1 MGRVVRKRQSERGLE
16 KTFMRKRI
24 VIGVLCGL
32 FFCAIAGFGQGLS
45 SQGAG
50 GGQGSSSSSVDCMN
64 NPSDPN
70 CITQAGSEGSSQP
83 ARTRQVTV
91 PSLTVDETGAS
102 GFGHQRER
110 SSNAAQ
116 TLGAAKQEAAPTEF
130 QNFVASSVGVILPI
144 YGQKLF
150 LEPPTTFAPVEQVP
164 VPADYVIG
172 PGDNL
177 MIRVWGQINIRES
190 AIVDRNGQIFIPK
203 VGAISLAGV
212 KYANLEDQL
221 KREIGRVFRN
231 FEISASLA
239 QLRTIEVFVLGNAK
253 SPGRFT
259 ISSLSTLVNALF
271 ASGGPS
277 ASGSMRNIELKREG
291 KTITG
296 FDVYDLLVFGDK
308 SKDVPLLPGDVIYIP
323 PIGPQIAI
331 AGSVN
336 VPAIY
341 EIKGEDL
348 REAIRLAGG
357 LTSMAGGQQLTV
369 ERIENHTNR
378 TVETLSL
385 DAHGLSTKIQDGDV
399 IRATAILPRFENAV
413 TLRGNV
419 ANPGRYPWKPG
430 MRLSDLI
437 PNKDVLLTRAFW
449 NAQNQLIGGCEPA
462 RPVNIPATANYM
474 QTPKEME
481 LARGTADQNRNGM
494 QSAESA
500 QSTQSTQATRS
511 MQSAQPMQR
520 QLQTR
525 RVPALQDLTQPCSRT
540 IENEAELGADIRS
553 GVPEIN
559 FDYALIQ
566 RLNPVD
572 LTTRLIPFNLG
583 KLVLQHDQSVDL
595 EIESGD
601 IVMIFSQRDVRG
613 PQQKQSKFVLIAGEV
628 GAPGVYK
635 IQPGD
640 SLRTVIRRAGGV
652 TPEAY
657 LFATQLTRESVRIE
671 QKRILQQSTATMVAQ
686 DEAQGQALSQVQN
699 AMATG
704 RIVLQ
709 MKPSA
714 TSIDAYPEIVLED
727 GDKIM
732 IPPQVKTVNVGGAVY
747 NQSAYLYHSGMDVQD
762 YLRLA
767 GNGTR
772 AADLKHLIVVR
783 ADGSIL
789 GRSPGGFWRGSLK
802 AARVI
807 PGDTIVIPAKTTS
820 RMTTLTK
827 NLGIWTQIAGQL
839 AITAASL
846 ALVTGQ

>member
-1 MGRVVRKRQSERGLE
+1 VGIDKTEQSETCLE
-16 KTFMRKRI
+16 KTFMRKRFA
-24 VIGVLCGL
+24 IGVLCGL
-32 FFCAIAGFGQGLS
+32 IFAASVSFGQGLS
-45 SQGAG
+45 SPGVG
-50 GGQGSSSSSVDCMN
+50 EGQGSSSSAVDCMN

-70 CITQAGSEGSSQP
+70 CLTQAGSEGASQSE
-83 ARTRQVTV
+83 RTRQVTV
-91 PSLTVDETGAS
+91 PSLVVDDQHAS
-102 GFGHQRER
+102 GFGQQREG
-110 SSNAAQ
+110 NLAAAQ
-116 TLGAAKQEAAPTEF
+116 EAQGAAKQESVPTEF
-130 QNFVASSVGVILPI
+130 QNFVAGSVGVTLPI

-150 LEPPTTFAPVEQVP
+150 LSPPTTFAPVEQVP
-164 VPADYVIG
+164 VPVDYVIG
-172 PGDNL
+172 PGDKL
-177 MIRVWGQINIRES
+177 MIRVWGQVDIRES
-190 AIVDRNGQIFIPK
+190 TVVDRNGQIFIPK
-203 VGAISLAGV
+203 VGAITLAGV
-212 KYANLEDQL
+212 RFANLEDRL
-221 KREIGRVFRN
+221 KREIGRVYRN
-231 FEISASLA
+231 FEISVSLE
-239 QLRTIEVFVLGNAK
+239 QLRTIEIFVLGNAK
-253 SPGRFT
+253 SPGRYT

-291 KTITG
+291 KTITT

-308 SKDVPLLPGDVIYIP
+308 SKDVSLLSGDVIYIAP
-323 PIGPQIAI
+323 VGPQIAI
-331 AGSVN
+331 AGSIN

-341 EIKGEDL
+341 EIRNEDL

-357 LTSMAGGQQLTV
+357 LTSMASGQQLSV
-369 ERIENHTNR
+369 ERIENHTSR

-385 DAHGLSTKIQDGDV
+385 DAHGLSTKLRDGDV
-399 IRATAILPRFENAV
+399 VRVTAILPRFDNAV

-419 ANPGRYPWKPG
+419 ANPGRYPWKKG

-449 NAQNQLIGGCEPA
+449 NAQNQLIGGCEPP
-462 RPVNIPATANYM
+462 RPVNIPAIVNYM

-481 LARGTADQNRNGM
+481 VSRGSENQNRNGM
-494 QSAESA
+494 QP
-500 QSTQSTQATRS
+500 TQSA
-511 MQSAQPMQR
+511 QSAQPMQR
-520 QLQTR
+520 RLQTR
-525 RVPALQDLTQPCSRT
+525 RTPALQELTQPCSRT
-540 IENEAELGADIRS
+540 IENEAELGADIKS
-553 GVPEIN
+553 GAPEIN

-601 IVMIFSQRDVRG
+601 IIMIFSQRDVRG

-671 QKRILQQSTATMVAQ
+671 QKRILQQSTATMAAQ
-686 DEAQGQALSQVQN
+686 DAAQAQAMSQVQE

-709 MKPSA
+709 MQPSA
-714 TSIDAYPEIVLED
+714 TSIDDYPEIVLED

-772 AADLKHLIVVR
+772 AADQKHLIVVR

-789 GRSPGGFWRGSLK
+789 GRPPGGFWRGSLK
-802 AARVI
+802 TARVI
-807 PGDTIVIPAKTTS
+807 PGDTIVVPVKVTS
-820 RMTTLTK
+820 GMAALTK

-846 ALVTGQ
+846 SVVTGH